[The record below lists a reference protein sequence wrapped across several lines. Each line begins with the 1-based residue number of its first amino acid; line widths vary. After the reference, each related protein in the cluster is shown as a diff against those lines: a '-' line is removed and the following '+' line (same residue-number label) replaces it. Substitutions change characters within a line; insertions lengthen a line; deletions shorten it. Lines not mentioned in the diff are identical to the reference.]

1 MCINECSVNS
11 PLTVLVTLD
20 FNNHLLQTPDELLA
34 PLLGHL
40 ALEVVLGLL
49 ANFLGLLLVVLVD
62 VGGGGLLEVLGG
74 GSRTSTRVG
83 LRRALLLVLG
93 SALSSDSRVGGAVRV
108 GSLGGILACTLN
120 ILLADRY
127 ARLNLTLEVILGK
140 VGGLVPDIVL
150 CGSVDVLEL
159 VL

>member
-1 MCINECSVNS
+1 MDLN
-11 PLTVLVTLD
+11 D
-20 FNNHLLQTPDELLA
+20 HLLQAPDELLA

-49 ANFLGLLLVVLVD
+49 ANFLGLLLVVLVN

-74 GSRTSTRVG
+74 GSGASTRVS

-93 SALSSDSRVGGAVRV
+93 GALSSDSWVGRAVRV
-108 GSLGGILACTLN
+108 GGLGCVLACTLN
-120 ILLADRY
+120 ILLADGD

-140 VGGLVPDIVL
+140 IRSLVPDVVL
-150 CGSVDVLEL
+150 GGSVDVLEL